1 MTAEIVIGI
10 AGVLLVGAVGAALT
24 ARTPRLRQQRHGAP
38 SPLVATW
45 RRMRDHLVA
54 DIGRIPAALLVGAA
68 GAGITFAVGWPLG
81 GLAHLLQAHVDVPVL
96 HWFQAHLHS
105 GAWTS
110 AQAVLTKMGN
120 RPEIKLTAVVSAVV
134 FAVLWR
140 RRWWV
145 PVVMIG
151 AAFVVEK
158 YLQSGLGKVVH
169 RGHPPTSYGTYPSG
183 GCARLMSM
191 YGTVLYFAIRTWR
204 PSLWVR
210 GALWTLLAEAA
221 WLEGY
226 ARTYRLE
233 HWVTDV
239 VSGWIVG
246 SLLLLTFLA
255 TASTLAAPTGEPE
268 PAEPHSDRPA
278 VESVA

>member
-1 MTAEIVIGI
+1 MTAEVLIGI
-10 AGVLLVGAVGAALT
+10 AGVFLVAAVGAVLT
-24 ARTPRLRQQRHGAP
+24 VRTHRLRQQRDGAA

-45 RRMRDHLVA
+45 RRTRDHLVA
-54 DIGRIPAALLVGAA
+54 DIGRIPAGLLVGAA

-81 GLAHLLQAHVDVPVL
+81 GLAHVLQPHVDVPVF

-110 AQAVLTKMGN
+110 VQGVLTKMGN
-120 RPEIKLTAVVSAVV
+120 RPEIKLIAVVSAGVL
-134 FAVLWR
+134 AVLWR

-145 PVVMIG
+145 PVLVIA

-158 YLQSGLGKVVH
+158 YVQSGLGKVVH
-169 RGHPPTSYGTYPSG
+169 RGHPPTTHGTYPSG
-183 GCARLMSM
+183 GCARLISM
-191 YGTVLYFAIRTWR
+191 YGTILYLAIRTWR

-239 VSGWIVG
+239 VGGWIVG
-246 SLLLLTFLA
+246 SLLLLTFVA
-255 TASTLAAPTGEPE
+255 TASTLGAPTGGPE